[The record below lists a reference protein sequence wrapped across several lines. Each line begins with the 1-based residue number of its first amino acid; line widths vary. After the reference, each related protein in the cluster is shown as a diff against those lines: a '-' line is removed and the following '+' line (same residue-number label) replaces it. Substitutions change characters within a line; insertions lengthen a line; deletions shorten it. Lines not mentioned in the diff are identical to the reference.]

1 MLELVTRFITYV
13 ISINLFFFLLLFL
26 SCSNNPEEVKV
37 FFVQDNLLIEKI
49 DEAEMLHTENGFLKV
64 KIMATNIERFKDS
77 QPQLVFSNGIKVV
90 FYNDTGSVVS
100 VLTAFNAYVDENSK
114 IMTATDSVVLTSY
127 EGKKIETEELIW
139 DENKNKIYTQKKVL
153 ITTKKEM
160 IEGEGFE
167 SNPDFSKY
175 SISKIQGTFNFE
187 NRIN

>member
-13 ISINLFFFLLLFL
+13 ITSSLFFFLLL
-26 SCSNNPEEVKV
+26 SCSNDPEDVKA
-37 FFVQDNLLIEKI
+37 FFIQDNLLIEKI

-64 KIMATNIERFKDS
+64 KIVAANIERFKDS

-127 EGKKIETEELIW
+127 EGKKLETEELIW
-139 DENKNKIYTQKKVL
+139 DENKNKIHTDKKVL
-153 ITTKKEM
+153 ITTNKEVV
-160 IEGEGFE
+160 EGEGFE
-167 SNPDFSKY
+167 SNLDFSKY

>member
-1 MLELVTRFITYV
+1 MYKR
-13 ISINLFFFLLLFL
+13 
-26 SCSNNPEEVKV
+26 
-37 FFVQDNLLIEKI
+37 Q
-49 DEAEMLHTENGFLKV
+49 
-64 KIMATNIERFKDS
+64 
-77 QPQLVFSNGIKVV
+77 
-90 FYNDTGSVVS
+90 
-100 VLTAFNAYVDENSK
+100 DENSK

-139 DENKNKIYTQKKVL
+139 DENKNKIYTEKKVL

>member
-1 MLELVTRFITYV
+1 MLFLLIY
-13 ISINLFFFLLLFL
+13 FFFLLL
-26 SCSNNPEEVKV
+26 SCSNDTEEVKV
-37 FFVQDNLLIEKI
+37 FFAQDNLLIEKI
-49 DEAEMLHTENGFLKV
+49 EEAEMLHTENGFLKV
-64 KIMATNIERFKDS
+64 KIMAANIERYKDS

-139 DENKNKIYTQKKVL
+139 DENKNKIYTEKKVL